1 MGEPLHRGAPL
12 RRSPTV
18 GFVSWLMKRPWWLAM
33 GGLALVLTSASL
45 LRQQPVSPPIPK
57 TPLQQLPEA
66 VSALGRLEPAGDL
79 RKLAAPMSGMGGSPR
94 IAALMVQEGDRVRR
108 GELLASFDNRPGLLA
123 DQDLLRT
130 KIANTLMELE
140 LLERD
145 TRRYRRLA
153 RSGATPSADL
163 DNREIKLIGLRG
175 ELAQAHVQLRRVQAD
190 LVQSELRAPIDATVL
205 RILARPGERPG
216 DGGILELGNT
226 DQMEAVAEVY
236 ESDINR
242 VRVGQSATLISE
254 NGGFSE
260 TLKARVIRI
269 TPQVRQRQVL
279 STNPTGDADA
289 RVVEVRLVLAPG
301 DLAKVR
307 QLAGLK
313 VIIRF
318 QP

>member
-1 MGEPLHRGAPL
+1 MQ
-12 RRSPTV
+12 
-18 GFVSWLMKRPWWLAM
+18 RPWWLAV
-33 GGLALVLTSASL
+33 GGFALVIVLASL
-45 LRQQPVSPPIPK
+45 WRPSPAPRSIPRAPVQQ
-57 TPLQQLPEA
+57 QPEA
-66 VSALGRLEPAGDL
+66 VSALGRLEPSGDV

-94 IAALMVQEGDRVRR
+94 ISALLVQEGDRVRR
-108 GELLASFDNRPGLLA
+108 GDLLASFDSRPGLLA
-123 DQDLLRT
+123 DLALVQT
-130 KIANTLMELE
+130 KISNTLLELQ

-153 RSGATPSADL
+153 KSGATPSADL
-163 DNREIKLIGLRG
+163 DNREIRLISLRG
-175 ELAQAHVQLRRVQAD
+175 ELAQARVQLRKVQSD
-190 LVQSELRAPIDATVL
+190 LVQSELRSPIDATVL

-216 DGGILELGNT
+216 EAGILELGNT

-242 VRVGQSATLISE
+242 VRVGQPATMISE
-254 NGGFSE
+254 NGGLST
-260 TLKARVIRI
+260 TLKARVVRI
-269 TPQVRQRQVL
+269 TPQVRQRQVV

-289 RVVEVRLVLAPG
+289 RVVEVRLALDPS

-313 VIIRF
+313 VIVRL